1 MRDAMPAAEDEIS
14 PYTLTHSRNNLMA
27 VTFTTRIFQAE
38 GKNATGIVIPAEA
51 IAALG
56 KSKKPGVKATF
67 NGYTYRSTVGVY
79 GDTFLL
85 PFSAEHREA
94 SGLKAGD
101 EVEVILEL
109 DTEPRTVEVPEDLVA
124 ALSEAGVKEIFD
136 TVAFSRRKE
145 YVRQVNDAKT
155 QETRERRIAK
165 IIGELS
171 G

>member
-1 MRDAMPAAEDEIS
+1 
-14 PYTLTHSRNNLMA
+14 MA
-27 VTFTTRIFQAE
+27 VTFKTRIFQAE

-56 KSKKPGVKATF
+56 KGKKPAVKANF
-67 NGYTYRSTVGVY
+67 NGYTYRTTVGIY

-101 EVEVILEL
+101 DVTVILEL
-109 DTEPRTVEVPEDLVA
+109 DTEPRTVEVPDDLAA
-124 ALSEAGVKEIFD
+124 ALSEAGARSAFD
-136 TVAFSRRKE
+136 AAAPSRRKE
-145 YVRQVNDAKT
+145 FVRQVNDAKT

-165 IIGELS
+165 IVDEL
-171 G
+171 GG